1 MSLAAAA
8 LDDKYTLESGR
19 VFLTGTQALVRLPML
34 QRQRDLA
41 AGLDTAGFISGY
53 RGSPLGGYDLNLWRA
68 KTFLERSHIHFEPG
82 INEELAATAVAG
94 TQQVNMFEG
103 AKYDGVF
110 SIWYGKGP
118 GLDRASDAIKHGNAA
133 GTSPHGGVLLIAGDD
148 HGASS
153 STLAHQSDHNLVACM
168 VPVLNPA
175 DVQDYLDFG
184 LIGWA
189 MSRFSGLW
197 IGFTAVADTVE
208 SSASV
213 YVDPHRLEIV
223 TPEGFEMPPD
233 GLNIRWPDDPLAQ
246 EARLHDYKRYAA
258 RDFARANHLDKI
270 VIDSPKARLGIV
282 TTGKA
287 YLDVR
292 QALESLGIDE
302 AVAAEAGLRVLK
314 VGMSWPL
321 DSEGMLSFADGLEE
335 ILVVEEKRP
344 LIEDQIKAQLYD
356 LAEKRRPRVIGKFD
370 EENRRVLCTAG
381 VLSPA
386 EVARFIASRLSRYY
400 KKPHIQE
407 RIAYLDAKEA
417 ALASQP
423 KAPTRLP
430 YFCSGCPHN
439 TSTKVPEGSRA
450 AAGIGCH
457 FMAVW
462 MNRGTATFTQMGGE
476 GANWIGQAPF
486 TETKHIFQNLGDGT
500 YTHSGALAIR
510 AAIAAGV
517 NITYKIL
524 YNDAVAMTGGQPVE
538 GQPSVNAMAWQ
549 VYSEGAKRVTVAS
562 DEPQKYAG
570 GAAFPPGTTIHHR
583 DELDP
588 LQREL
593 RGVEGVSVLI
603 YDQTCAAEK
612 RRRRKRGLYPDPPK
626 RVFINELVC
635 EGCGD
640 CSLASNCL
648 SVVPVE
654 TEFGRKRAIDQ
665 SSCNKDFSCL
675 NGFCPSFVTV
685 HGGSLRKRNVSA
697 PDIGDAFESLPMP
710 QLPGLEAPYGMLV
723 AGVGGTGVVTIGA
736 LLGMAAHLEGKG
748 VTVHD
753 QTGLA
758 QKGGAVISH
767 VRVAARPE
775 DLKAVRVDTGA
786 ADLLMTADMVVGAGP
801 GALSKIEKGRGRIVA
816 NSHEIPTAATTL
828 NPDANLHAES
838 LRARL
843 LDAAGPEHTDFVD
856 ATGLTTT
863 IFGESIGTNL
873 FLVGFAFQRG
883 AIPISLEA
891 IENAVE
897 LNAVAVEANLS
908 ILKWG
913 RLAAHNPAL
922 IAKLL
927 DHKRSEQGD
936 ALGKETFDQLVTK
949 RAAFLTDYQNAA
961 YARRYQT
968 LVASAA
974 AAEKDK
980 AKGREGFAMAVARNA
995 FKLMAYKDEY
1005 EVARLYTDAAFKARL
1020 AEQFEGKYKLEFHL
1034 APPLLSRAD
1043 PQTGKIK
1050 KRDFGPWM
1058 MRAFKVLARL
1068 RGLRG
1073 GAFDVFGYQAERRTE
1088 RKLITDYE
1096 KLVHDIAARLDAE
1109 NHPIAVELAT
1119 VPELIRGYGH
1129 IKTAAATK
1137 AKEKEATLLATFAEP
1152 AQRARAAE

>member
-1 MSLAAAA
+1 MSLAAVS
-8 LDDKYTLESGR
+8 LDDKYTLDSGR
-19 VFLTGTQALVRLPML
+19 VFLSGTQALVRLPMM

-41 AGLDTAGFISGY
+41 AGINTAGFISGY

-68 KTFLERSHIHFEPG
+68 KQFLERSHIHFEPG
-82 INEELAATAVAG
+82 INEELAATAVWG
-94 TQQVNMFEG
+94 TQQVNMFKD

-118 GLDRASDAIKHGNAA
+118 GLDRAGDAIKHGNSA

-175 DVQDYLDFG
+175 GVQDYLDFG

-189 MSRFSGLW
+189 MSRYAGIW
-197 IGFTAVADTVE
+197 VGFTAVADTVE

-213 YVDPHRLEIV
+213 CIDPHRLEIV
-223 TPEGFEMPPD
+223 TPEDFEMPPG
-233 GLNIRWPDDPLAQ
+233 GLNIRWPDDPLSQ
-246 EARLHDYKRYAA
+246 EARLHDFKRYAA
-258 RDFARANHLDKI
+258 RAFARANHLDKI
-270 VIDSPKARLGIV
+270 VIDSPKPRLGIV

-292 QALESLGIDE
+292 QALESLGIGDAE
-302 AVAAEAGLRVLK
+302 AAEAGLRVLK

-321 DSEGMLSFADGLEE
+321 DSEGLLRFADGLEE
-335 ILVVEEKRP
+335 IIVVEEKRP
-344 LIEDQIKAQLYD
+344 LLEDQVKAQLYEVS
-356 LAEKRRPRVIGKFD
+356 EKRRPRVIGKFD

-381 VLSPA
+381 VLSPG
-386 EVARFIASRLSRYY
+386 EVARFIASRLTRYY
-400 KKPHIQE
+400 KKPHVRE
-407 RIAYLDAKEA
+407 RIAYLDAKEQ
-417 ALASQP
+417 ALAAQKP
-423 KAPTRLP
+423 APSRQP

-450 AAGIGCH
+450 LAGIGCH

-462 MNRGTATFTQMGGE
+462 MNRETATYTQMGGE
-476 GANWIGQAPF
+476 GATWIGQAPF
-486 TETKHIFQNLGDGT
+486 TETKHVFQNLGDGT
-500 YTHSGALAIR
+500 YTHSGSLAIR

-549 VYSEGAKRVTVAS
+549 VRAEGVGRVAVVS
-562 DEPQKYAG
+562 DDPKQYAG
-570 GAAFPPGTTIHHR
+570 GATFPPGTTIHHR
-583 DELDP
+583 DELDA

-593 RGVEGVSVLI
+593 REVAGVSVLI

-640 CSLASNCL
+640 CSVASNCL

-685 HGGSLRKRNVSA
+685 HGGAIRRRHVSP
-697 PDIGDAFESLPMP
+697 PDVGEALESIPLP
-710 QLPGLEAPYGMLV
+710 QVPGVDTPYGMLV

-736 LLGMAAHLEGKG
+736 LLGMAHIEGKG
-748 VTVHD
+748 CTVHD

-767 VRVAARPE
+767 VRVAAKPE
-775 DLKAVRVDTGA
+775 DLNATRIDTGA
-786 ADLLMTADMVVGAGP
+786 ADLLMAADMVVGAS
-801 GALSKIEKGRGRIVA
+801 ALSKIEKGRGRIVA
-816 NSHEIPTAATTL
+816 NSHAIPTAASTL
-828 NPDANLHAES
+828 NPDANQHTDL
-838 LRARL
+838 LRSRL
-843 LDAAGPEHTDFVD
+843 GEAAGADRTDFVD
-856 ATGLTTT
+856 ATGVTTSV
-863 IFGESIGTNL
+863 FGDSIGTNL
-873 FLVGFAFQRG
+873 FLVGYAFQKG

-891 IENAVE
+891 IEKAVE
-897 LNAVAVEANLS
+897 LNGVAVETNLR
-908 ILKWG
+908 IIRWG
-913 RLAAHNPAL
+913 RLAAHNP
-922 IAKLL
+922 
-927 DHKRSEQGD
+927 D
-936 ALGKETFDQLVTK
+936 LVTK
-949 RAAFLTDYQNAA
+949 LLADSRGAATGPTADETLDQRIARRAEFLTGYQNAA
-961 YARRYQT
+961 YARRYQN
-968 LVASAA
+968 LVALAME
-974 AAEKDK
+974 AEMKK
-980 AKGREGFAMAVARNA
+980 AKGRTGFADAVARYA

-1005 EVARLYTDAAFKARL
+1005 EVARLYTDPAFHSRL
-1020 AEQFEGKYKLEFHL
+1020 NEQFEGDFKLQFHL
-1034 APPLLSRAD
+1034 APPLLARRD
-1043 PQTGKIK
+1043 PATGQIK

-1058 MRAFKVLARL
+1058 MRAFKILARL

-1073 GAFDVFGYQAERRTE
+1073 GRFDVFGYQAERRAE
-1088 RKLITDYE
+1088 RQLIADYE
-1096 KLVHDIAARLDAE
+1096 ALVRDLSAKLDTD
-1109 NHPIAVELAT
+1109 NHGVAIELAGGAGAH
-1119 VPELIRGYGH
+1119 PRLWPR
-1129 IKTAAATK
+1129 
-1137 AKEKEATLLATFAEP
+1137 
-1152 AQRARAAE
+1152 